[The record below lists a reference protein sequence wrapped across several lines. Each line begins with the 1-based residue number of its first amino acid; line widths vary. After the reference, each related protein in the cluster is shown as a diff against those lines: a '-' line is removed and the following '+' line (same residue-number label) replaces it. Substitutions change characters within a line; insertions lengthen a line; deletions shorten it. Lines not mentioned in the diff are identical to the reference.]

1 MFVDVNL
8 CDVRNVSPGDL
19 SSTSSDTSSE
29 SIITP
34 AYSSFSSDSASSP
47 LTCSFSPL
55 ESGPETEEEYS
66 TEEEGIVLLLY
77 ALTEKH

>member
-1 MFVDVNL
+1 MFADVSL
-8 CDVRNVSPGDL
+8 CDVRNVSPDDL

-47 LTCSFSPL
+47 STSSFSPL

-77 ALTEKH
+77 AVAV